1 MLVLA
6 KVLEPG
12 SGLVLSLFCS
22 DDMDTGVEYDSCGE
36 EGGSFRGVAPFSS
49 ASAEDGNF
57 LLVLVVR
64 LTEIVCR
71 EWRLLTGGGV
81 GAITERGDLF
91 AWTDIS

>member
-1 MLVLA
+1 LLVLA

-71 EWRLLTGGGV
+71 EWRLLTGEWV